1 MASSHQRET
10 KKKTH
15 IIELDNNATTRVCA
29 AAKKAYFDFI
39 DCPNASTSSKY
50 AKPIQRAVENT
61 RDNILRHCGV
71 NSATHTVIFTSG
83 ASESNSMIVRMCV
96 KSYKKRLRKKGLKI
110 RPHLIISAIEHNSVL
125 DCAND
130 LLACGEIE
138 LSIVQPSVYGVVAK
152 ESVEAEI
159 RDNTCLV
166 SIMYANN
173 EVPAVNNIKEI
184 GKIVRSHGV
193 PMHSDCVQI
202 FGKYMFNIV
211 DHNIDAISVSGHKF
225 YGPKGSGLLILNNDL
240 ISGYAFTAEISGK
253 QQDGLRGG
261 TENVAAIVSIGAA
274 LTHAFQR
281 RKEKNAHLFELRDYL
296 LKAVAAKLP
305 MVNSLYYLCDDE
317 ALREQKLQPRKKDVL
332 EVVSLGP
339 PAEKHRYLLPN
350 TVLISVCKNIGK
362 PFCNTQLKEYLD
374 SKNIIVSV
382 GSACNTKSDK
392 ASHVVNAIGAPPVVK
407 RGVLRVS
414 FCDTTTR
421 SDIDAFV
428 HEYCRGILRQCGD
441 IRGEKCL
448 EKIEKPQ

>member
-1 MASSHQRET
+1 MA
-10 KKKTH
+10 KKKAH
-15 IIELDNNATTRVCA
+15 IVELDNNATTRVCA

-61 RDNILRHCGV
+61 RDDILRHCGV
-71 NSATHTVIFTSG
+71 NSATHTVLFTSG

-96 KSYKKRLRKKGLKI
+96 KSYKKRLRKKGIKVK
-110 RPHLIISAIEHNSVL
+110 PHVIISAIEHNSIL

-130 LLACGEIE
+130 LYECGEIE
-138 LSIVQPSVYGVVAK
+138 LSIVQPSIYGVISK

-166 SIMYANN
+166 TVMYANN
-173 EVPAVNNIKEI
+173 EVPAINNIKEI
-184 GKIVRSHGV
+184 GKIVRGHGV

-211 DHNIDAISVSGHKF
+211 DHNIDALSVSGHKF

-261 TENVAAIVSIGAA
+261 TENIAAIVSIGVA
-274 LTHAFQR
+274 LDHAFRR
-281 RKEKNAHLFELRDYL
+281 RKEKNARLFELRDYL
-296 LKAVAAKLP
+296 LSQIKQYLP
-305 MVNSLYYLCDDE
+305 LINSMYYLCDDE
-317 ALREQKLQPRKKDVL
+317 CLREQKLPPHKKEAL
-332 EVVSLGP
+332 ELVSLGP

-350 TVLISVCKNIGK
+350 TVLVAVCKNVGK

-374 SKNIIVSV
+374 TKNIIVSV
-382 GSACNTKSDK
+382 GSACNTRSDK

-407 RGVLRVS
+407 RGVLRIS
-414 FCDTTTR
+414 FSDATTQ
-421 SDIDAFV
+421 SDIDMFV
-428 HEYCRGILRQCGD
+428 KEYCRGILKQCSD

-448 EKIEKPQ
+448 EKLEKA